1 MLQILV
7 LHKEKT
13 HLQMI
18 LFISS
23 VSGVGGA
30 KLMQGFFF
38 HFLRLDREL
47 MFMIFQVSFTLNIQ
61 T

>member
-1 MLQILV
+1 
-7 LHKEKT
+7 
-13 HLQMI
+13 MI

-30 KLMQGFFF
+30 KLMQGF